1 MLNLITLG
9 NNNDLKGIYHIFYC
23 NKTRIVEYGE
33 DKFYNEFPI
42 IKFRHLLLGYNFEF
56 NANDLFYEKDRNIY
70 FLMTIKLDKGDKWI
84 FEKLL

>member
-33 DKFYNEFPI
+33 YKFYNDENLS
-42 IKFRHLLLGYNFEF
+42 KCE
-56 NANDLFYEKDRNIY
+56 LFLEKY
-70 FLMTIKLDKGDKWI
+70 YI
-84 FEKLL
+84 FK

>member
-42 IKFRHLLLGYNFEF
+42 IKFSHLFLGYIN
-56 NANDLFYEKDRNIY
+56 
-70 FLMTIKLDKGDKWI
+70 LMQMI
-84 FEKLL
+84 FFMKKMEIFMF